1 MRTGCQWRQLPK
13 DFPPWKTVYSCNSR
27 LKKSGIWQEIHDFLV
42 KKVREMIGK
51 NKTPSVGII
60 DSQSV
65 KTTQKGSRGYDAG
78 KKIKG
83 RKRHIIVDTVGL
95 VIAAEVH
102 SASIQDRDSAL
113 NLFAKLNAKFN
124 FTKSFC

>member
-1 MRTGCQWRQLPK
+1 MYPSDISDKEWKTIEPYFEPKKTGRPRKYSIRTIINAIRYMMRTGCQWRQLPK

-42 KKVREMIGK
+42 KKAREMIGK

-65 KTTQKGSRGYDAG
+65 KTTQKGDPEDMMLA
-78 KKIKG
+78 KK
-83 RKRHIIVDTVGL
+83 
-95 VIAAEVH
+95 
-102 SASIQDRDSAL
+102 
-113 NLFAKLNAKFN
+113 
-124 FTKSFC
+124 

>member
-1 MRTGCQWRQLPK
+1 MYPSDISDKEWKTIEPYFEPKKTGRPRKYSIRTIINAIRYMMRTGCQWRQLPK

-27 LKKSGIWQEIHDFLV
+27 LKKKSGIWQEIHDFLV

-65 KTTQKGSRGYDAG
+65 KTTQKGDPEDMMLA
-78 KKIKG
+78 KK
-83 RKRHIIVDTVGL
+83 
-95 VIAAEVH
+95 
-102 SASIQDRDSAL
+102 
-113 NLFAKLNAKFN
+113 
-124 FTKSFC
+124 